1 MHILK
6 ELKNQCKHVIMA
18 RSKGF
23 VEFNED
29 YCKGCEL
36 CVNACPFNVLA
47 MSTNV
52 NNKGYHFSY
61 MKNFDQCTG
70 CQSCALV
77 CPDVVIT
84 VYKIK

>member
-1 MHILK
+1 
-6 ELKNQCKHVIMA
+6 
-18 RSKGF
+18 
-23 VEFNED
+23 
-29 YCKGCEL
+29 
-36 CVNACPFNVLA
+36 